1 MSSCRSCQAP
11 IIWARTERGKRM
23 PLDAEP
29 VCDAIAET
37 RGLFV
42 LRERDHADS
51 PLAIAAWGLEG
62 TEPHYRSHFAT
73 CPNAASHRKESD
85 SVD

>member
-1 MSSCRSCQAP
+1 VSSCRSCDAE
-11 IIWARTERGKRM
+11 ILWARTERGKKM
-23 PLDAEP
+23 PLDAAP

-42 LRERDHADS
+42 LRETDHRDG

-62 TEPHYRSHFAT
+62 TEPHYRSHFAS
-73 CPNAASHRKESD
+73 CPNASQHRRTAA
-85 SVD
+85 

>member
-1 MSSCRSCQAP
+1 MSACRSCGAD
-11 IIWARTERGKRM
+11 ILWTRTERGKRM
-23 PLDAEP
+23 PLDAAP

-42 LRERDHADS
+42 LREVGDPAG

-62 TEPHYRSHFAT
+62 TEPHYRSHFSS
-73 CPNAASHRKESD
+73 CPDADQHRRTAA
-85 SVD
+85 